1 MRAGEISQAKAPPR
15 LTTSWD
21 DGYPADLRLGELL
34 SRHGIPGVFYVPTR
48 NSEGL
53 PVLSPKEITE
63 LGRSHQLGG
72 HSVNHVVLTGLP
84 SDALAREIAD
94 NKAYLEDHSYG
105 PVTDFA
111 YVRGRHN
118 RAVRRA
124 VQAAGYVSAR
134 TVTNLCT
141 AGGRSDPLQTPTSL
155 QYFPHARD
163 IYVRNFLRHGWSSN
177 RAANLGIACGV
188 ADLERRVEQMALSAQ
203 RSGGSFHL
211 WGHSWELD
219 QYGLWDR
226 LDRSLARLRAIFAGE

>member
-1 MRAGEISQAKAPPR
+1 MRAGEIDRPKAKPR

-21 DGYPADLRLGELL
+21 DGHPADLRVGELL
-34 SRHGIPGVFYVPTR
+34 SKHSVPGVFYVPTR

-53 PVLSPKEITE
+53 PVLNPKEVAE
-63 LGRSHQLGG
+63 LSRTHSLGG
-72 HSVNHVVLTGLP
+72 HSVNHVVLTRLPFDGL
-84 SDALAREIAD
+84 ATEIAD
-94 NKAYLEDHSYG
+94 NKAYLEDCSSN

-118 RAVRRA
+118 RAVRWA
-124 VQAAGYVSAR
+124 VEAAGYVSAR

-141 AGGRSDPLQTPTSL
+141 AGGGSDPFQTPTSL
-155 QYFPHARD
+155 QFFPHAQD

-188 ADLERRVEQMALSAQ
+188 ADLERRVELMALSAQ